1 MKFEEVLPLL
11 REGKYVKRKSWK
23 DAKFAHR
30 DCAFVTFDKD
40 ILDGDDW
47 ELYDPRTYMNFLEAV
62 KVAKE
67 TGKKLIRKSWYGGCY
82 LKIMAD
88 NFVLV
93 YPGPSQDVHHTI
105 NFSYQDIIDDW
116 YVE

>member
-47 ELYDPRTYMNFLEAV
+47 ELYNPRTYMNFLDAV
-62 KVAKE
+62 KVARE
-67 TGKKLIRKSWYGGCY
+67 TGKKMY
-82 LKIMAD
+82 LKSSNDWFEVDKSGTYTTYAGGD
-88 NFVLV
+88 
-93 YPGPSQDVHHTI
+93 SHHLT
-105 NFSYQDIIDDW
+105 SLGYDQYVGDW